1 MLLILAWINM
11 STVMTIKECIE
22 SCEARRAENSR
33 KYREAVRKTS
43 ESIRDYELQQA
54 AMYKKAA
61 EYYAK

>member
-1 MLLILAWINM
+1 M